1 MFAEN
6 PLQMARNP
14 DSGAGADLAS
24 YLHIS
29 ITPFRMSLLS
39 CSRQRKEPLHALQGE
54 ISAFF
59 SVLSASHGLAFAS
72 RDIFLSPG

>member
-1 MFAEN
+1 MLAKT
-6 PLQMARNP
+6 PLQVARNP
-14 DSGAGADLAS
+14 DPGAGADLAS
-24 YLHIS
+24 YLNIS
-29 ITPFRMSLLS
+29 IAPFGMSLLS